1 MLLKKEYLGEFVNE
15 SGVFM
20 VSDPCYEIGTWCQG
34 QLNDVATGK
43 WSAYVN
49 KSDEGEWGIRCAELV
64 VEHESIEDAGELSI
78 EVCSFEVGVDS
89 GQAGIFD
96 LKYYANDEAFA
107 SEENPENKF
116 GDTKFYNF
124 CCDLTLSEISAGV
137 IKYGAV
143 SSSGYGDGAYKCFAL
158 KNKKGKIVSVTIIF
172 LDEEDEDG
180 NE

>member
-1 MLLKKEYLGEFVNE
+1 MLIGKEYLGDFLNE
-15 SGVFM
+15 SGTFM

-49 KSDEGEWGIRCAELV
+49 KSDEGKWGIRCAELV

-78 EVCSFEVGVDS
+78 EACSFVVGVDS

-96 LKYYANDEAFA
+96 LKYYANDEAFT
-107 SEENPENKF
+107 SEENPENDY
-116 GDTKFYNF
+116 GDSKFYNF
-124 CCDLTLSEISAGV
+124 CCDLTLSEKNAGV

-143 SSSGYGDGAYKCFAL
+143 SSSGYGDGSYSCCVY
-158 KNKKGKIVSVTIIF
+158 KNKNGKIVAVEIIF
-172 LDEEDEDG
+172 IEEEDE
-180 NE
+180 EEEE